1 MFSQHILRNVTQEV
15 LAILFYEPWGIL
27 INLIKW

>member
-15 LAILFYEPWGIL
+15 LANLFYGPQGIL